1 LEYDKNINPMEALGN
16 TSWPQEILYEI
27 LEMNILEIDQEK
39 QFGVW
44 SYKLKFSWYDRR
56 IKWPEECQIEANQT
70 KLHPIRS
77 DMLNYLWN
85 PVSIFREVTSPAKP
99 HMENTITISKV
110 NSILFHSVLNPG

>member
-1 LEYDKNINPMEALGN
+1 MEALGN

-27 LEMNILEIDQEK
+27 LEMNILQIDQEK

-44 SYKLKFSWYDRR
+44 SYKLKFSWYDHR

-85 PVSIFREVTSPAKP
+85 PVSIFQEVTSPAKP
-99 HMENTITISKV
+99 QMEKTITLSKV
-110 NSILFHSVLNPG
+110 NNINTIPDDMTKTELYL